1 MYNVLLQSM
10 ESTNA
15 VSFGKTIIFA
25 SVDHELGSRPICH
38 ELRRV
43 VPDKPLISLECYT
56 TEKKFNS
63 LGQNFLCLRIPGT
76 TMPFVVELSMRCEY
90 YWMYHYQR
98 QTYKEQFIRGISIV
112 RCRKDLMKIINAYN
126 INKLLTSYSIV
137 AYKCLESEA
146 EVRVALNPAKV

>member
-43 VPDKPLISLECYT
+43 VPDRPPISLECYT
-56 TEKKFNS
+56 TGKK
-63 LGQNFLCLRIPGT
+63 T
-76 TMPFVVELSMRCEY
+76 TNLVKTSFV
-90 YWMYHYQR
+90 
-98 QTYKEQFIRGISIV
+98 
-112 RCRKDLMKIINAYN
+112 
-126 INKLLTSYSIV
+126 
-137 AYKCLESEA
+137 
-146 EVRVALNPAKV
+146 